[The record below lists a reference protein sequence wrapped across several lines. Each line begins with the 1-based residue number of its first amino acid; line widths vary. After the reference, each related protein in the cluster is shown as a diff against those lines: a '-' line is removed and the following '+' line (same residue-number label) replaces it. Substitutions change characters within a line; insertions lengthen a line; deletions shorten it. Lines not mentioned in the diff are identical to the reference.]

1 MTLILSARRCCD
13 FHFKGTLAAAG
24 LRGQQEAETHTHT
37 EPCGV
42 GGGAVCGLEWG
53 ILDPYRGRIDRLS

>member
-24 LRGQQEAETHTHT
+24 LRGQQEAETHTQSP
-37 EPCGV
+37 EV
-42 GGGAVCGLEWG
+42 GGAGCGLEWV